1 MNWYYNICRKTSFSW
16 LKANFLQSKSPE
28 LLFSLHFVIVI
39 CHLSFLVGS
48 QFTYISQGVKEQY
61 SSHNNIILQMKIRTK
76 GSNFR
81 IAISRMKSKEVV
93 IIKPKVIPENGRH
106 IKRPSNKKKTSDKS
120 HKTTQEPFFQ
130 LQPVQDIIAIIKF
143 YDESWEYKADIYF
156 QHN

>member
-1 MNWYYNICRKTSFSW
+1 
-16 LKANFLQSKSPE
+16 
-28 LLFSLHFVIVI
+28 
-39 CHLSFLVGS
+39 
-48 QFTYISQGVKEQY
+48 
-61 SSHNNIILQMKIRTK
+61 MKIRTK